1 MLRICDLM
9 ATHKN
14 GQARG
19 PMGSHGV
26 PAMPGS
32 RTTFSVASL
41 PLNWSSDLGPWCAG
55 SRFWPLGPAW
65 DGVGVQV
72 DTWTWELG
80 ETLRYRRYRCFF
92 FACGGSNHQPDGN
105 CPRLVLSSSFFS
117 WRLFQSA
124 RELGGVNWSM
134 DAFPQNTTWV
144 GQNSVETTYA
154 LGFLPRQ
161 HFWS

>member
-1 MLRICDLM
+1 MVRL
-9 ATHKN
+9 
-14 GQARG
+14 GVPWV
-19 PMGSHGV
+19 PMGFPRCQVRGQRFLWLLYLGTDRPTWGHGALGADSGRWA
-26 PAMPGS
+26 PPGMGLGFRWTPGHES
-32 RTTFSVASL
+32 WGNIEISSI
-41 PLNWSSDLGPWCAG
+41 PL
-55 SRFWPLGPAW
+55 
-65 DGVGVQV
+65 
-72 DTWTWELG
+72 
-80 ETLRYRRYRCFF
+80 FF

-161 HFWS
+161 HF